1 MAPDTPLRIKFFL
14 RLGASNRPSY
24 ISDRNSFLMATI
36 QIFLLS
42 PPFGLFKK
50 KDDSREAKNV
60 DRSRNKLYTAD
71 SLTVLD
77 ALKFMQQIESE
88 KIKNL
93 ANNLLPIKESV
104 VKSLESIE
112 KVANKL
118 ERENIKLEELRFKS
132 IVENSKRTLVAA
144 LKREAS
150 SDLPLPQSMQ
160 DIKKFKDRLE
170 SIMDRF
176 SEVSGSHNR
185 VMNVFM
191 KKYAGKLKS
200 DFETISSLLKKTK
213 SIMAEF
219 EEENAVIVRCT
230 DTLNMLSQKAQSIKA
245 NEDKIENTNNEIE
258 MFRRTLDQLKNQLNN
273 LENSTQFKESSSKM
287 QEINV
292 LEKEKEIFQNQM
304 LDLYSHVSRAFT
316 KYSYGMTKDT
326 LARLKVLVE
335 EPWKIFYDPDI
346 SKYISTLVEVQKA
359 VASDKIKLKDSEKVL
374 HYMNIILESLPDYQ
388 SKARVIK
395 HQLKLLYQNSDR
407 DTLNKSNELR
417 ENIRNYNKKL
427 EDLELLLN
435 QLRKQVAETSNDLD
449 TLAKQAEGYISEITG
464 KKYSL
469 SI

>member
-1 MAPDTPLRIKFFL
+1 
-14 RLGASNRPSY
+14 
-24 ISDRNSFLMATI
+24 MATI

-77 ALKFMQQIESE
+77 ALKFLQQIESE

-112 KVANKL
+112 KVANNL

-176 SEVSGSHNR
+176 SEVSGSHSR

-200 DFETISSLLKKTK
+200 DFEIISSLLKKTK

-245 NEDKIENTNNEIE
+245 KEDKIENINNEIE
-258 MFRRTLDQLKNQLNN
+258 MFRRTLDQLKNQLNK

-388 SKARVIK
+388 GKARAIK
-395 HQLKLLYQNSDR
+395 HQLKLLYENSDI

-417 ENIRNYNKKL
+417 ESIRNYNKKL

-435 QLRKQVAETSNDLD
+435 QLRKQIAETRNDLD
-449 TLAKQAEGYISEITG
+449 TLVKQAEGYISEITG